1 VKSDDT
7 HGIDD
12 FSIVCSSLLRRLLLY
27 ARLRSVALYC
37 YSVLGMYSLSGC
49 RSCML
54 SSDILYYGFFCIMV
68 LGGLNA
74 V

>member
-27 ARLRSVALYC
+27 AKLCSVAL
-37 YSVLGMYSLSGC
+37 VLLL
-49 RSCML
+49 R
-54 SSDILYYGFFCIMV
+54 
-68 LGGLNA
+68 LGD